1 VIQEHPR
8 APFFDDSAFKELD
21 RVRIERDPT
30 ASARL
35 TRWADVV
42 VSLGTSLEFEML
54 MLGKPAL
61 ALEYCHANR
70 GMLRIYFTAYSMQT
84 IEHLGE
90 TLQQMV
96 TGVDPHL
103 PDPDRMDAFIDAEI
117 APAGEPVLDRWSEA
131 LHQIMSK

>member
-1 VIQEHPR
+1 
-8 APFFDDSAFKELD
+8 
-21 RVRIERDPT
+21 
-30 ASARL
+30 
-35 TRWADVV
+35 V

-70 GMLRIYFTAYSMQT
+70 SMLSEYFPAYSMQT

-90 TLQQMV
+90 TLQQML

-103 PDPDRMDAFIDAEI
+103 PDPDHMDAFIDAEI
-117 APAGEPVLDRWSEA
+117 APAGEPVLEQWSEA
-131 LHQIMSK
+131 LCRIASD